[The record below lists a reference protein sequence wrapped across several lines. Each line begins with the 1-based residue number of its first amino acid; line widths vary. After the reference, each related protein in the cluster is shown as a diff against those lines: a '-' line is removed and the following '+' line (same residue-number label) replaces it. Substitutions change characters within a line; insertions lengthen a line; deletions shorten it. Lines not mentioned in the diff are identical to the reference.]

1 LDTTE
6 LIGLAAGIC
15 TSISL
20 LPQLV
25 KMFKNKSAGDISL
38 FYLIIL
44 LAGLLLWI
52 WYGFRRDDT
61 PIIIT
66 NIFSLTL
73 NILVIILG
81 VYYKR
86 KNPKEAVK

>member
-1 LDTTE
+1 LDTTQ

-20 LPQLV
+20 LPQLI

-38 FYLIIL
+38 FYLAIL

-52 WYGFRRDDT
+52 WYGFRREDT
-61 PIIIT
+61 PILIT

-73 NILVIILG
+73 NILLIIMG
-81 VYYKR
+81 IYYKR
-86 KNPKEAVK
+86 KNPEGAVK